1 MPLQAWIAIQKIE
14 QTGSNKFK
22 VTDMYREFNDEK
34 KCLEQKYRD
43 RDFSGRNV
51 EEFIGLLSAHDRLEK
66 DSNANSK
73 LTVAADILKQELAIN
88 NRDDRFSLQS
98 EAEKN
103 NDGCFKKKGKEIN

>member
-1 MPLQAWIAIQKIE
+1 M
-14 QTGSNKFK
+14 
-22 VTDMYREFNDEK
+22 
-34 KCLEQKYRD
+34 
-43 RDFSGRNV
+43 

-98 EAEKN
+98 EAEKIMM
-103 NDGCFKKKGKEIN
+103 GVLKEREGDKLIPE